1 MPQQRKSSKKT
12 IRKPKTVLGI
22 PGKWDSRDALVAAVN
37 TVNQGAFEL
46 QNGILRN
53 LNTGDTYEV
62 VIQDRNNGLRESF
75 ATAAVFDEY
84 RRVDD
89 EFLDIID
96 EHTHITYV
104 IGETGSFATAGAI
117 AAAALAI
124 LNAGG
129 VGIKVESSGI
139 AFTRGEWENSVSR
152 LHPEGQYAEDDIDLM
167 TMFVYPAV
175 TDGKQSSWSRGM
187 HNLGMKDVLIQGLEF
202 EGGAE
207 LAVEFNTFQ
216 VLDKPEFPD
225 EGFIFEL
232 ELENSEESA
241 FDMFAIYDDQPHA
254 GDELFENPYGLWRLC
269 PTDEE
274 EYDEDDEE
282 AEEYDDE
289 DPDEGTIR

>member
-1 MPQQRKSSKKT
+1 MPQPRKSAKKS

-22 PGKWDSRDALVAAVN
+22 PGTWDSREALIAMVN
-37 TVNQGAFEL
+37 TVNQGTFEL
-46 QNGILRN
+46 QNGVLKH
-53 LNTGDTYEV
+53 LATGDTYEV
-62 VIQDRNNGLRESF
+62 VVQDRNDGLRESF

-89 EFLDIID
+89 EFLDALD
-96 EHTHITYV
+96 EHTYITYV

-124 LNAGG
+124 LNTGG
-129 VGIKVESSGI
+129 IGIKVESSGI
-139 AFTRGEWENSVSR
+139 AFTRDEWEHSVSR

-167 TMFVYPAV
+167 YMFVYPAV
-175 TDGKQSSWSRGM
+175 SDGKQTTWSRGM
-187 HNLGMKDVLIQGLEF
+187 HNLGMKDVLIDGLEF

-232 ELENSEESA
+232 QLENSEESA
-241 FDMFAIYDDQPHA
+241 FEMFAITDDQPHA
-254 GDELFENPYGLWRLC
+254 GDELFENPYGVWRLS

-274 EYDEDDEE
+274 AYDDEE

-289 DPDEGTIR
+289 DPDEGAIR

>member
-1 MPQQRKSSKKT
+1 MPQPRQNSKKS

-22 PGKWDSRDALVAAVN
+22 PGAWNSREALIAAIN
-37 TVNQGAFEL
+37 ETNQGAFEVLDGTL
-46 QNGILRN
+46 QNLR
-53 LNTGDTYEV
+53 TGDAYEV
-62 VIQDRNNGLRESF
+62 VIQDRNDGLRESF
-75 ATAAVFDEY
+75 ATAAAFDEY

-89 EFLDIID
+89 ELLDAVD
-96 EHTHITYV
+96 LHTHITYV

-117 AAAALAI
+117 AAAACAI

-139 AFTRGEWENSVSR
+139 AFSRAEWEHCTNR
-152 LHPEGQYAEDDIDLM
+152 LHPENQYAEDDVDLM
-167 TMFVYPAV
+167 VMFVHPAV
-175 TDGKQSSWSRGM
+175 NDGKQTTYSRGM

-241 FDMFAIYDDQPHA
+241 FDMYAIHDQPHT
-254 GDELFENPYGLWRLC
+254 GDELFENPYGLWRLS
-269 PTDEE
+269 PSDEE
-274 EYDEDDEE
+274 EYDEE
-282 AEEYDDE
+282 AEYDE
-289 DPDEGTIR
+289 DEDTDDGATR